1 MKVCFF
7 AWRGSSALLPVAT
20 GYVRLAPNDWL
31 NAATLH
37 GVVKRDRAK
46 HVAMIRHGTGR
57 HAQFFGAFGQGF
69 DLNSAVEEA
78 VIGVQMKVS
87 ELLFL
92 HKTY

>member
-1 MKVCFF
+1 MVGFLSG
-7 AWRGSSALLPVAT
+7 RGSRSFLTIALSDVGFT
-20 GYVRLAPNDWL
+20 TNDWL
-31 NAATLH
+31 DAFAFH
-37 GVVKRDRAK
+37 CVVEGDGAK
-46 HVAMIRHGTGR
+46 HIAMIRHGTGR